1 MSPYG
6 RRLLSTIRRHK
17 DLDAHKATQHDMWR
31 HNTTCGDARGR
42 RRVSPSCVAVLSFV
56 LCRAMSCTRHE
67 LCLALQHDIAMS
79 CTRHEQSPIVASSCV
94 AVWSPIRRRHNTR
107 QEHKTPLWATF
118 RCCAL
123 WCRLKGSGGSTG
135 PQGVWRLDKTR
146 RQDVLCCVASRALEA
161 QRALKGS
168 GGSTRREDKMS
179 CVVYGRP

>member
-1 MSPYG
+1 MATPVGVVVCRRLVSPYC
-6 RRLLSTIRRHK
+6 LS
-17 DLDAHKATQHDMWR
+17 
-31 HNTTCGDARGR
+31 
-42 RRVSPSCVAVLSFV
+42 SCVA
-56 LCRAMSCTRHE
+56 LCLALDTSNGRLLVSSARHVSMSCTRHE